1 MTSQQFDFGSYLG
14 RAAFGKVAI
23 SRLSRRQEQPD
34 KARGWGLVI
43 QASKN
48 EFYLVG
54 ANYRLFLRPKLTPE
68 KMLASTL
75 SRAYRSD
82 PKDRYVSVEE
92 GHFDQNGK
100 FQPECRHNG
109 GELDQGVWVE
119 VDTGVV
125 RVIMCD

>member
-14 RAAFGKVAI
+14 QAAFGKVAI

-34 KARGWGLVI
+34 KACGWGLVI

-54 ANYRLFLRPKLTPE
+54 ANYRLFIRPKLTPE

-75 SRAYRSD
+75 SRAYRSR
-82 PKDRYVSVEE
+82 PE
-92 GHFDQNGK
+92 GPLSHGRRRPF
-100 FQPECRHNG
+100 
-109 GELDQGVWVE
+109 
-119 VDTGVV
+119 
-125 RVIMCD
+125 